1 MALRQFAIPRILVNL
16 KLKALYAFNFF
27 VLEWNMFYKVISG
40 SLFGIESEIVTVE
53 VDLAQGLPCFQVV
66 GLPDTSVR
74 ESKERIRSALVNSGL
89 KFPAKRITVNLS
101 PANTKKEGTHFD
113 LPIAIGIAASLGYIN
128 LKNSHIIENYAFLG
142 ELSLDGKVNKVK
154 GALPIAIGLRSN
166 GIKNL
171 IAPVDN
177 IEELEIVED
186 INLIPVKSLNH
197 VLDFLNKKAEIN
209 HECKSQNKIYSRS
222 SNEDFSDVYGQE
234 SVKRAIQIAAAAS
247 HNILMIGPPGSG
259 KSMIAKRIPSILP
272 SLSFDEILEVTK
284 IYSIAGELS
293 KDMPIV
299 NERQFRSPHHT
310 ITKVGLFGGGIN
322 PKPGEVTLAHN
333 GVLYFDELPEFSR
346 MTLELLRQPME
357 DEKILISRA
366 NRTVTFPSK
375 FMFVASMNPCPCGYY
390 GSNKIKCICKEFQIK
405 NYLSKCS
412 GPLLDRID
420 MHIDVLPI
428 EFKDMNNCSSNKTSL
443 EMKMEVENAMEIQI
457 ERYKRETIS
466 YNSQLTQRLMN
477 KYCTLDSKTKNLMES
492 AFTKLNLSARGYN
505 KIIKISRTIADLDR
519 KEKIDIGHVAEAI
532 SYRSIDKKYFG

>member
-1 MALRQFAIPRILVNL
+1 
-16 KLKALYAFNFF
+16 
-27 VLEWNMFYKVISG
+27 MFYKIISG
-40 SLFGIESEIVTVE
+40 SLFGIDSEIVTVE

-66 GLPDTSVR
+66 GLPDASVR
-74 ESKERIRSALVNSGL
+74 ESKERIRSAIVNSGL
-89 KFPAKRITVNLS
+89 KFPAKRITVNLA
-101 PANTKKEGTHFD
+101 PANIRKEGTHFD
-113 LPIAIGIAASLGYIN
+113 LPIAVGIAASLGYIN
-128 LKNSHIIENYAFLG
+128 SNNGHTIENYAFLG
-142 ELSLDGKVNKVK
+142 ELSLDGKVNRIK

-171 IAPVDN
+171 IAPIDN
-177 IEELEIVED
+177 IDELEIVEG

-197 VLDFLNKKAEIN
+197 VLDFINSKVEIN
-209 HECKSQNKIYSRS
+209 YKHKERNILFNRS
-222 SNEDFSDVYGQE
+222 SYEDFSEVYGQE
-234 SVKRAIQIAAAAS
+234 SVKRAIQIAASAS

-293 KDMPIV
+293 KEMPIV

-310 ITKVGLFGGGIN
+310 ITKVGLFGGGNN
-322 PKPGEVTLAHN
+322 PRPGEVTLAHN

-366 NRTVTFPSK
+366 NNTATFPSK

-390 GSNKIKCICKEFQIK
+390 GSNKINCICKEFQIR

-428 EFKDMNNCSSNKTSL
+428 DFKDINNCINNKSSL
-443 EMKMEVENAMEIQI
+443 EMKIEVEEARMIQI
-457 ERYKRETIS
+457 ERYKGENIS
-466 YNSQLTQRLMN
+466 YNSQLTQSLMN
-477 KYCTLDSKTKNLMES
+477 KYCILDRKTKDLMES

-519 KEKIDIGHVAEAI
+519 KEKINFGHVAEAI
-532 SYRSIDKKYFG
+532 SYRSIDKKYFR

>member
-1 MALRQFAIPRILVNL
+1 M
-16 KLKALYAFNFF
+16 
-27 VLEWNMFYKVISG
+27 EMFYKVISG

-74 ESKERIRSALVNSGL
+74 ESKERIRSAIVNSGL
-89 KFPAKRITVNLS
+89 KFPAKRITVNLA

-128 LKNSHIIENYAFLG
+128 SNNGKIIEDYAFLG
-142 ELSLDGKVNKVK
+142 ELSLDGKVNKIK

-186 INLIPVKSLNH
+186 INLIPVKSFNH
-197 VLDFLNKKAEIN
+197 VLDFLNSEIDIK
-209 HECKSQNKIYSRS
+209 HESKRQNKIYSKT

-234 SVKRAIQIAAAAS
+234 SVKRAIQIAAAAA

-284 IYSIAGELS
+284 IYSIAEELS

-310 ITKVGLFGGGIN
+310 ITKVGLFGGGSN

-346 MTLELLRQPME
+346 MILELLRQPME

-366 NRTVTFPSK
+366 NNTVTFPSK

-390 GSNKIKCICKEFQIK
+390 GSNKINCICKEFQIK

-428 EFKDMNNCSSNKTSL
+428 EFKDMSNCQSNKTSF
-443 EMKMEVENAMEIQI
+443 EMKAEVENAREIQI
-457 ERYKRETIS
+457 ERYKSENIS

-477 KYCTLDSKTKNLMES
+477 KYCVLDSKTKNLMES

-519 KEKIDIGHVAEAI
+519 KEKIGIGHVAEAI
-532 SYRSIDKKYFG
+532 SYRSIGKKYFR